1 MSAPARHPE
10 PSRQMGVPYLLL
22 ALTLAVTVLAVARI
36 RRAVEEQERSRF
48 ADLLQSAY
56 QALAASVESDLNAV
70 RSLQGLFHSRGT
82 VGPEEWSR
90 FLGSLN
96 WRRNYPNQLDLGFA
110 RRVAG
115 TNGEPD
121 RFVIVHLDSR
131 LSGNLHEVGVDLMQ
145 QPGQRETLE
154 RARDNSAPISSPVI
168 NLCVPTSQAYT
179 GIIVYLAVF
188 EGGRSSKDRAE
199 RRANLAGY
207 VFNSSVITNYYRSV
221 SVGRTNQMI
230 RMTIEAAPVEGGA
243 ARQGRSPIVRTRE
256 GHLESVLTTLGIG
269 RFWNIRFTSLPAF
282 AAESSRHLPWVVG
295 GVGTVFSLLVFGLT
309 AAQARGRSRA
319 DRLNLELRHSEEAIQ
334 GLNKDLERRIEERTA
349 ELVTTN
355 ARLQTEISERQRT
368 EAALREIEQL
378 YRRAIASADAVPYR
392 RDYATE
398 SFTFIGEGIEKLT
411 GYTAAEMTPQL
422 WDSLVEESCLQGE
435 LAGLP
440 VDEAVR
446 RVRAG
451 EFSRWRDDCRIR
463 MKDGAPRWICDS
475 SVEISEEGKKP
486 TGSVGFLMDITE
498 RKRAE
503 EELVKALSLEKE
515 LGRLKGNFVSTVS
528 HEFRTPLGIIMSS
541 AEILDR
547 YFDRL
552 APQARRDQLTAIHHA
567 VQRMAGLMENVLVLS
582 RVEAGRLGFHPAP
595 LSLPAFCARVVEEVQ
610 TASPGCD
617 PIEVET
623 SGLPAEAT
631 GDENLLRHIFIN
643 LLGNAVKYSP
653 AGSPVKL
660 RVRQEA
666 ENAVFEVCDRGIGIP
681 EGDRD
686 RLFMAFHRGA
696 NVGHISGTG
705 LGLSIV
711 KRCVDL
717 HGGRIRFEDAPG
729 GGTVFTV
736 VLPLF
741 GAR

>member
-1 MSAPARHPE
+1 
-10 PSRQMGVPYLLL
+10 MGVPFLLL
-22 ALTLAVTVLAVARI
+22 GLTLAVTCIAALRVE
-36 RRAVEEQERSRF
+36 RAVEEQERSRF
-48 ADLLQSAY
+48 ADLAQSAY
-56 QALAASVESDLNAV
+56 QALAASVEYDLNAV
-70 RSLQGLFHSRGT
+70 RSLQGLFHSRGV
-82 VGPEEWSR
+82 VGPEEWTR
-90 FLGSLN
+90 FVASLN
-96 WRRNYPNQLDLGFA
+96 WRRNYPNQLDLGYA
-110 RRVAG
+110 RRIVG
-115 TNGEPD
+115 TNGAPD
-121 RFVIVHLDSR
+121 QFVIVHLDSK
-131 LSGNLHEVGVDLMQ
+131 LKGNSHEVGVDLMQ

-154 RARDNSAPISSPVI
+154 RAADNSAPISSPVV

-179 GIIVYLAVF
+179 GIVVYLPVY
-188 EGGRSSKDRAE
+188 EGGRASRVRAE
-199 RRANLAGY
+199 RRASLAGY

-221 SVGRTNQMI
+221 AVGRTNQMI
-230 RMTIEAAPVEGGA
+230 RMTIEEAPVEGGVP
-243 ARQGRSPIVRTRE
+243 RQGRSPIVRTEE
-256 GHLESVLTTLGIG
+256 GYLESVLTTIGIG
-269 RFWNIRFTSLPAF
+269 RYWSIRFTSLPAF
-282 AAESSRHLPWVVG
+282 SAESPRHVPWVVA

-319 DRLNLELRHSEEAIQ
+319 DRLNLELRNSEEAIQ
-334 GLNKDLERRIEERTA
+334 RLNKDLEQRIEERTA
-349 ELVTTN
+349 ELVTIN
-355 ARLQTEISERQRT
+355 ARLQTEIAERQRT

-422 WDSLVEESCLQGE
+422 WESLVEESSLQGE

-463 MKDGAPRWICDS
+463 MKDGSIRWICDS
-475 SVEISEEGKKP
+475 SVEILSEGQKP

-503 EELVKALSLEKE
+503 EELVKALALEKE

-552 APQARRDQLTAIHHA
+552 APQARRDQLTAIHQA

-582 RVEAGRLGFHPAP
+582 GAEAGRLAFHPAP
-595 LSLPAFCARVVEEVQ
+595 LSLAAFCARLVEEVQ
-610 TASPGCD
+610 TASPGCG
-617 PIEVET
+617 PIEFEPT
-623 SGLPAEAT
+623 GLPAEAT

-660 RVRQEA
+660 RVRQEGG
-666 ENAVFEVCDRGIGIP
+666 NAVFEVVDRGIGIP
-681 EGDRD
+681 QDDRD

-711 KRCVDL
+711 KRCVEL
-717 HGGRIRFEDAPG
+717 HGGRIRFEGGPG
-729 GGTVFTV
+729 GGTMFTV

-741 GAR
+741 GVRDG

>member
-1 MSAPARHPE
+1 
-10 PSRQMGVPYLLL
+10 MGVPFLLL
-22 ALTLAVTVLAVARI
+22 GLTLAVTLIAALRVE
-36 RRAVEEQERSRF
+36 RAVEEQELARF
-48 ADLLQSAY
+48 SDLAQSAY
-56 QALAASVESDLNAV
+56 QALAASVEYDLNAV
-70 RSLQGLFHSRGT
+70 RSLQGLFHSRGN
-82 VGPEEWSR
+82 VAPEEWAR

-115 TNGEPD
+115 TNGAPD
-121 RFVIVHLDSR
+121 EFRIVHLDSK
-131 LSGNLHEVGVDLMQ
+131 LSGSLHEVGADLMV
-145 QPGQRETLE
+145 QPGQRETLT
-154 RARDNSAPISSPVI
+154 RATDNSGPISSPVV
-168 NLCVPTSQAYT
+168 NLCVPSAPPYT
-179 GIIVYLAVF
+179 GTVVYLPIYQ
-188 EGGRSSKDRAE
+188 GGKISKDRAE
-199 RRANLAGY
+199 RRATLAGF
-207 VFNSSVITNYYRSV
+207 VFNSSVTTNTYRSV
-221 SVGRTNQMI
+221 SIGRTNQMI
-230 RMTIEAAPVEGGA
+230 RLTIEEARVEGGVP
-243 ARQGRSPIVRTRE
+243 RQGRSPIVRTKD
-256 GHLESVLTTLGIG
+256 GHLETILTTMGIG
-269 RFWNIRFTSLPAF
+269 RLWSIRFTSLPAF
-282 AAESSRHLPWVVG
+282 AAESPRHLPWVVG
-295 GVGTVFSLLVFGLT
+295 GVGSVFSLLVFGLT

-319 DRLNLELRHSEEAIQ
+319 DRLNLGLRNSEEAIQ
-334 GLNKDLERRIEERTA
+334 RLNKELERRIEERTA
-349 ELVTTN
+349 ELVTIN
-355 ARLQTEISERQRT
+355 ARLQTEIAERQRT
-368 EAALREIEQL
+368 EEALREIEQL

-422 WDSLVEESCLQGE
+422 WESLVEESSLQGE

-463 MKDGAPRWICDS
+463 TKDGSPRWVCDS
-475 SVEISEEGKKP
+475 SVEIRGDGRRP
-486 TGSVGFLMDITE
+486 VGSVGFLMDITE

-503 EELVKALSLEKE
+503 EELVKALALEKE

-552 APQARRDQLTAIHHA
+552 TPSARRDQLIAIHQA

-595 LSLPAFCARVVEEVQ
+595 LALGAFCARVAEEVH
-610 TASPGCD
+610 AAAPGSA
-617 PIEVET
+617 PIEVDT
-623 SGLPAEAT
+623 TGVPAEAK
-631 GDENLLRHIFIN
+631 GDENLLRHILIN

-653 AGSPVKL
+653 TGSPVKL
-660 RVRQEA
+660 RVSKDG
-666 ENAVFEVCDRGIGIP
+666 ENGVFEVCDRGIGIP
-681 EGDRD
+681 EDDRD
-686 RLFMAFHRGA
+686 RLFTAFHRGA

-711 KRCVDL
+711 KRCVEL

-729 GGTVFTV
+729 GGTIFTV

-741 GAR
+741 AR